1 MHLNVTFLPVGRC
14 VKTIKSTEQ
23 SHNNMKNIKSPMATP
38 TYRRRRGKREFW
50 SNTKALANRDLLNPS
65 AVKPASK
72 ATKHLAT
79 EKKKSTSA
87 RDWISQMGED
97 IQYSVGYKEE
107 AVRYV

>member
-1 MHLNVTFLPVGRC
+1 
-14 VKTIKSTEQ
+14 
-23 SHNNMKNIKSPMATP
+23 MATP

-50 SNTKALANRDLLNPS
+50 SKTRELANKDLLNPS
-65 AVKPASK
+65 AVKPARK

-97 IQYSVGYKEE
+97 IQYSVGYTNQE
-107 AVRYV
+107 VRYV

>member
-1 MHLNVTFLPVGRC
+1 MA
-14 VKTIKSTEQ
+14 IKPTEQ

-38 TYRRRRGKREFW
+38 TYRRRRAKREFW
-50 SNTKALANRDLLNPS
+50 SKTKALANYELLNPS
-65 AVKPASK
+65 AVKPARK

-79 EKKKSTSA
+79 EKNKSTSA

-97 IQYSVGYKEE
+97 IQYTVGHKTE